1 MTSLWLDTIRT
12 IPTDEFEPLA
22 TYDDVIVGAG
32 LTGLV
37 TALLFARRG
46 HTVAVLEAGSIG
58 GLATGNSSAM
68 VSRLQGAQLQKIHR
82 RTYQGVVDAYAEGQ
96 REAFDWLVEYAENA
110 GVDVE
115 RRDAFSYATT
125 RRGLQRVDSEYVIG
139 RRAGLDL
146 RKTVDVDLPFNTLGA
161 VRLRDQAQLDPLE
174 LVAALAA
181 DVRALGGIIV
191 ENAHVTG
198 VDAGDPATTHTSL
211 GEVRSER
218 VHLTTG
224 APILDRGLY
233 FAKIAPRRSFGMAF
247 ADVDPGDLPGAMYRS
262 VDAPS
267 RSVRRYRDQLV
278 VGGNTHGVGRAES
291 EEALAQDLEDW
302 TRAHWPTAR
311 RRRAWSG
318 QDYATPHGVPFVGYL
333 PRGRG
338 RIFLATGYDS
348 WGMTNAVSA
357 ARMLVSDVVGDNSGW
372 MKTLHHRIT
381 TPAAIGA
388 GLGENAAVAWWFAR
402 GWARA
407 LTNPLLP
414 GEVPAEGTG
423 VVGADGLAPVA
434 RSTVAGETCSLSA
447 VCPHLGGVVSWND
460 QESSW
465 DCPLHGSR
473 FTATGAV
480 IEGPAKRPLA
490 PREW

>member
-1 MTSLWLDTIRT
+1 MTSLWLDPNRT

-46 HTVAVLEAGSIG
+46 HTVAVLEADTVGA
-58 GLATGNSSAM
+58 LATGRSSAM
-68 VSRLQGAQLQKIHR
+68 VSLLQGAQLQKIHH
-82 RTYQGVVDAYAEGQ
+82 RTYRSVVDAYAQGN
-96 REAFDWLVEYAENA
+96 REAFDWLMEYTASA

-115 RRDAFSYATT
+115 RKDAYSYATT
-125 RRGLQRVDSEYVIG
+125 RRGLARVDAEYLYG

-146 RKTVDVDLPFNTLGA
+146 VKTFDVDVPFATLGA

-174 LVAALAA
+174 LLASLAA
-181 DVRALGGIIV
+181 DVRALGGIVV
-191 ENAHVTG
+191 EHARVIG
-198 VDAGDPATTHTSL
+198 VDAGDPATTRTTL

-233 FAKIAPRRSFGMAF
+233 FAKIAPRRSFGMAYSG
-247 ADVDPGDLPGAMYRS
+247 VDPADLPSALYRS

-267 RSVRRYRDQLV
+267 RAFRRHRDQLV
-278 VGGNTHGVGRAES
+278 VSGNTHGVGRAVS
-291 EEALAQDLEDW
+291 EDALAQDLDDW
-302 TRAHWPTAR
+302 TRARWPSAR
-311 RRRAWSG
+311 RRRVWSG

-357 ARMLVSDVVGDNSGW
+357 ARMLVSDVVGDNTGW
-372 MKTLHHRIT
+372 MTTLHHRIT

-388 GLGENAAVAWWFAR
+388 GLGENAAVAWHFAR
-402 GWARA
+402 GWGRA

-414 GEVPAEGTG
+414 AETLPEGMG
-423 VVGADGLAPVA
+423 LVGSQGLSPVA
-434 RSTVAGETCSLSA
+434 RSTVGGESCSLSA

-460 QESSW
+460 QEQSW

-473 FTATGAV
+473 FRASGEV
-480 IEGPAKRPLA
+480 IEGPAKRGLT
-490 PREW
+490 PRG